1 MALSMAVLLVPVLIF
16 VLLYRFFGH
25 ETPPTVDT
33 ASAYD
38 AARAAHPYD
47 VLTPGGL
54 PGDWHIA
61 GATYANG
68 ELRLTVDTP
77 SGGGALFVETTADPA
92 TLVPAEVGRSAHLD
106 KVVDISGTQW
116 QQLTGGRPGEQALVQ
131 VGTNRTILIVGKAS
145 AAEQKTLAASLH

>member
-47 VLTPGGL
+47 VLTPSGL
-54 PGDWHIA
+54 PGNWYITEAD
-61 GATYANG
+61 YANG

-77 SGGGALFVETTADPA
+77 SHGGALFVETTTDPA
-92 TLVPAEVGRSAHLD
+92 TLIPAEAGAKAHVD
-106 KVVDISGTQW
+106 KVVDINNTQW
-116 QQLTGGRPGEQALVQ
+116 QHFIDGRPGEQALVQ
-131 VGTNRTILIVGKAS
+131 VGTNRTILIVGKATD
-145 AAEQKTLAASLH
+145 AEEKILAMSLH

>member
-38 AARAAHPYD
+38 AARAAHPYE
-47 VLTPGGL
+47 VLTPSGL
-54 PGDWHIA
+54 PGDWHITT
-61 GATYANG
+61 ATYANG
-68 ELRLTVDTP
+68 ELRLSVDTP

-92 TLVPAEVGRSAHLD
+92 TVVPAEVGRSAHLD
-106 KVVDISGTQW
+106 KVVDLGGLQW
-116 QQLTGGRPGEQALVQ
+116 QHFTGGRSGEQALVQ
-131 VGTNRTILIVGKAS
+131 VGTNRTILIVGKATD
-145 AAEQKTLAASLH
+145 AEQKILAMSLH

>member
-1 MALSMAVLLVPVLIF
+1 MALSMVVLLVPVLIF

-33 ASAYD
+33 DSIYD

-47 VLTPGGL
+47 VLTPSGL

-61 GATYANG
+61 AASYANA

-92 TLVPAEVGRSAHLD
+92 TLVPAEVGTSAHVD
-106 KVVDISGTQW
+106 KVVDISGIQW
-116 QQLTGGRPGEQALVQ
+116 QHFTGGRPGEQALVQ
-131 VGTNRTILIVGKAS
+131 VGTNRTILIVGKS
-145 AAEQKTLAASLH
+145 TDAEQKILAMSLH